1 MAESFSRVLQWI
13 RDNVGVIG
21 VLIALA
27 TLLFTVLGLVGGGLW
42 RLAATLTALDEN
54 IGKLETTA
62 GRLETTAGELE
73 TTVDTL
79 SSDVS
84 GLRAT
89 VDTLGND
96 VDELGTTVDTLSND
110 VGELRATV
118 DTLGNDVDELG
129 TNVDRLSS
137 DVSGLRTAV
146 DRLSSDVEPDEN
158 VGGVA
163 ANVLTEFTQATRC
176 LAALSW
182 EMNVAAGLGAPAPST
197 QNLPRRVMPE
207 ECRALQQ
214 EP

>member
-13 RDNVGVIG
+13 RDNVGVLG
-21 VLIALA
+21 VLIALGA
-27 TLLFTVLGLVGGGLW
+27 LLLTVLGAVGGGAW

-54 IGKLETTA
+54 FGELGTTVGALGATVGELSTTADELETTADELETTA
-62 GRLETTAGELE
+62 G
-73 TTVDTL
+73 TL

-84 GLRAT
+84 GLRTT
-89 VDTLGND
+89 VDTLSSHVGELRPAVGTLSSH
-96 VDELGTTVDTLSND
+96 VDELGTTVDTLSSD
-110 VGELRATV
+110 VGELRTAV
-118 DTLGNDVDELG
+118 G
-129 TNVDRLSS
+129 TLSS
-137 DVSGLRTAV
+137 DG
-146 DRLSSDVEPDEN
+146 EPDEN

-182 EMNVAAGLGAPAPST
+182 EMNVAAGRGAPAPLT